1 MSNSYVTLVKYK
13 SNKKI
18 KHLNLFFKV
27 RLFVLSLFSVILFT
41 PVSAQEPISNDTLLH
56 RLWKQ
61 TQLYPQ
67 EKVYAGTDRSV
78 YVAGDTVRFSVQV
91 VNFLSFLC
99 KVKNTKPF
107 VLINMDMK
115 R

>member
-1 MSNSYVTLVKYK
+1 M
-13 SNKKI
+13 
-18 KHLNLFFKV
+18 

-41 PVSAQEPISNDTLLH
+41 PVSAQEPINNDTLLH

-91 VNFLSFLC
+91 VNFMVKPLEVTALLRIDKVLLPVLLS
-99 KVKNTKPF
+99 
-107 VLINMDMK
+107 
-115 R
+115 